1 MVVFPSVPLPHC
13 CIGSSGRVFSS
24 LVPRCGRDYGG
35 GSGLHSFRSCGV
47 EHLRVGLGFHAP
59 IHPVLRCFYVL
70 LEGGDSIIW
79 ALFGGRL
86 MLRLW
91 RRERGGGKRGQGG
104 GFFTSFGK

>member
-1 MVVFPSVPLPHC
+1 MWDNDLFVRGF
-13 CIGSSGRVFSS
+13 RV
-24 LVPRCGRDYGG
+24 
-35 GSGLHSFRSCGV
+35 
-47 EHLRVGLGFHAP
+47 FHAP

-70 LEGGDSIIW
+70 LEGGDGIIW

-104 GFFTSFGK
+104 WVFHQFW

>member
-1 MVVFPSVPLPHC
+1 MLQFH
-13 CIGSSGRVFSS
+13 SGA
-24 LVPRCGRDYGG
+24 GG
-35 GSGLHSFRSCGV
+35 
-47 EHLRVGLGFHAP
+47 
-59 IHPVLRCFYVL
+59 FYVL
-70 LEGGDSIIW
+70 LEGGDGIIW